1 MRKRTIFALLLVV
14 AMTMSLLAGCESY
27 NPTYDTLVIATTS
40 FEGKF
45 NPFYAESAYDWQV
58 LNQIFVTP
66 QMVNKDNVLEDYAGS
81 IDYKEIKADDGHTQ
95 VEYTI
100 KIKKGMKYTD
110 GTPVTIDDVIYCYYV
125 WADPSYTGPSST
137 FYTEDIVGL
146 KEYYYDDPN
155 YSSVIEGYA
164 KAVEEKYSLDTIS
177 KEDFI
182 TYLIETKLEGWWNG
196 NPSAEI
202 ASGYTWSDYIIDE
215 GFEEQLKN
223 IDASNPDQMLALL
236 AEVEY
241 TNYAE
246 YYDPA
251 TWWGAK
257 LAEDYIKGN
266 LEDGIDVPTITGI
279 TKVDDY
285 TCKVLYNSV
294 NIYGDRTVNA
304 YLVPRH
310 YYGEFTKG
318 NAEAVVSANMDKPMG
333 SGPYIWQGYADNIV
347 TCVANDN
354 FFLGKPYIK
363 TVKWQVYTDED
374 ILAAFVAGDID
385 IANPTLNKDKLQAY
399 IDAGLHYD
407 LVDNNGY
414 GYLGI
419 NSNNVEKLVRQGFM
433 HLLNRKPSVEGYY
446 GTMAQLIERPMTTT
460 LAEYPDE
467 AKEYYGYDPQKALAK
482 FKEAGYEQKDGKLVK
497 NGQQLVLNVYIGGE
511 GIGDHPGYA
520 MLTQAANDLKNMG
533 GELIIHDVQF
543 SVLQAA
549 MNSGEADIF
558 VLAWGTV
565 TTCDQRSQY
574 MTGGGQNRTNI
585 SNKEL
590 DNILEQIVVTMDL
603 KERKALVAKA
613 LDIVMEEAVE
623 MPLYQRKNGYVY
635 NPVTVD
641 ISSLPETSTY
651 WSYENVLYK
660 IKLN

>member
-257 LAEDYIKGN
+257 LAEDY
-266 LEDGIDVPTITGI
+266 
-279 TKVDDY
+279 
-285 TCKVLYNSV
+285 
-294 NIYGDRTVNA
+294 
-304 YLVPRH
+304 
-310 YYGEFTKG
+310 
-318 NAEAVVSANMDKPMG
+318 
-333 SGPYIWQGYADNIV
+333 
-347 TCVANDN
+347 
-354 FFLGKPYIK
+354 
-363 TVKWQVYTDED
+363 
-374 ILAAFVAGDID
+374 
-385 IANPTLNKDKLQAY
+385 
-399 IDAGLHYD
+399 
-407 LVDNNGY
+407 
-414 GYLGI
+414 
-419 NSNNVEKLVRQGFM
+419 
-433 HLLNRKPSVEGYY
+433 
-446 GTMAQLIERPMTTT
+446 
-460 LAEYPDE
+460 
-467 AKEYYGYDPQKALAK
+467 
-482 FKEAGYEQKDGKLVK
+482 
-497 NGQQLVLNVYIGGE
+497 
-511 GIGDHPGYA
+511 
-520 MLTQAANDLKNMG
+520 
-533 GELIIHDVQF
+533 
-543 SVLQAA
+543 
-549 MNSGEADIF
+549 
-558 VLAWGTV
+558 
-565 TTCDQRSQY
+565 
-574 MTGGGQNRTNI
+574 
-585 SNKEL
+585 
-590 DNILEQIVVTMDL
+590 
-603 KERKALVAKA
+603 
-613 LDIVMEEAVE
+613 
-623 MPLYQRKNGYVY
+623 
-635 NPVTVD
+635 
-641 ISSLPETSTY
+641 
-651 WSYENVLYK
+651 
-660 IKLN
+660 

>member
-1 MRKRTIFALLLVV
+1 M
-14 AMTMSLLAGCESY
+14 
-27 NPTYDTLVIATTS
+27 
-40 FEGKF
+40 
-45 NPFYAESAYDWQV
+45 
-58 LNQIFVTP
+58 
-66 QMVNKDNVLEDYAGS
+66 
-81 IDYKEIKADDGHTQ
+81 
-95 VEYTI
+95 
-100 KIKKGMKYTD
+100 
-110 GTPVTIDDVIYCYYV
+110 
-125 WADPSYTGPSST
+125 
-137 FYTEDIVGL
+137 
-146 KEYYYDDPN
+146 
-155 YSSVIEGYA
+155 
-164 KAVEEKYSLDTIS
+164 
-177 KEDFI
+177 
-182 TYLIETKLEGWWNG
+182 
-196 NPSAEI
+196 
-202 ASGYTWSDYIIDE
+202 
-215 GFEEQLKN
+215 
-223 IDASNPDQMLALL
+223 
-236 AEVEY
+236 
-241 TNYAE
+241 
-246 YYDPA
+246 
-251 TWWGAK
+251 
-257 LAEDYIKGN
+257 
-266 LEDGIDVPTITGI
+266 
-279 TKVDDY
+279 
-285 TCKVLYNSV
+285 
-294 NIYGDRTVNA
+294 
-304 YLVPRH
+304 VPRH

-603 KERKALVAKA
+603 KKERLLLPKHWISLWKK
-613 LDIVMEEAVE
+613 
-623 MPLYQRKNGYVY
+623 PLKCLFIKERTDTFTIRLPSIFHHCLKHRPTGA
-635 NPVTVD
+635 TKTFCTR
-641 ISSLPETSTY
+641 SSLTNIE
-651 WSYENVLYK
+651 EK
-660 IKLN
+660 GLNLSAVNTAERFIIFNNSRNK